1 TLKFM
6 KVDVLGL
13 GMLGCMRRAFDLLRE
28 HKGEDRDLA
37 TIPLDDAKTYAMIQK
52 ADTVGVFQI
61 ESRAQMAML
70 PRIKPDKFYDL
81 VIQVAIVRPGPIQ
94 GDMVHPY
101 LRRREGHETPEFP
114 RPELKRVL
122 EKTLGVP
129 LFQEQAMRV
138 AIECAGFTPSEA
150 DQLRRAMA
158 TFKLTAGVTRF
169 RDKLVRGMTARG
181 YDQEFAERT
190 FKQLEGFGSYGFPES
205 HAASFAKIAYAS
217 SWMKRHHPDVFCCA
231 ILNAQPMGFYAP
243 AQLVRDARAHGVEI
257 RPVDVNHSRWDS
269 TLEPTHNR
277 YRFAVRL
284 GLRLVRG
291 LANTDGGMI
300 PIARGDTP
308 YTSIEDL
315 WRRAGIPV
323 TALERLADG
332 DAFGSLG
339 VNRRDALWTIKG
351 LSDEVMPLFA
361 AADERDRVIRSEA
374 REPAVTLTPMTN
386 GREVVED
393 YRSKG
398 LTLRQHP
405 LAFLRAELR
414 ERRIRSCADLHRA
427 RDGQR
432 VTVAGLVLVRQ
443 KPGSAK
449 GVMFM
454 TIEDETDVA
463 NIIVWPSLFE
473 KQRRLILSSGM
484 MAIRGR
490 YQREG
495 GVTHLIAEHLIDLSD
510 LLRSV
515 GDRDNPLRMRYG
527 RGDEAK
533 IGTRD
538 RLREGPKEIVDAP
551 PFGIPEQR
559 AEVPAIRVATRDFR

>member
-1 TLKFM
+1 
-6 KVDVLGL
+6 
-13 GMLGCMRRAFDLLRE
+13 
-28 HKGEDRDLA
+28 
-37 TIPLDDAKTYAMIQK
+37 
-52 ADTVGVFQI
+52 
-61 ESRAQMAML
+61 
-70 PRIKPDKFYDL
+70 
-81 VIQVAIVRPGPIQ
+81 
-94 GDMVHPY
+94 
-101 LRRREGHETPEFP
+101 
-114 RPELKRVL
+114 
-122 EKTLGVP
+122 
-129 LFQEQAMRV
+129 V

-158 TFKLTAGVTRF
+158 TFKLTAGVTKF
-169 RDKLVRGMTARG
+169 RDKLVQGMTARG
-181 YDQEFAERT
+181 YDREFAERT

-257 RPVDVNHSRWDS
+257 RPVDVNHSRWDC
-269 TLEPTHNR
+269 TLEPTRNR
-277 YRFAVRL
+277 HRFAVRL

-291 LANTDGGMI
+291 LANADGGMI

-332 DAFGSLG
+332 DAFGSLS

-374 REPAVTLTPMTN
+374 QEPAVALTPMTE

-398 LTLRQHP
+398 LTLRHHP
-405 LAFLRAELR
+405 LAFLRTELR

-463 NIIVWPSLFE
+463 NVIVWPSLYE

-484 MAIRGR
+484 MAVRGR

-495 GVTHLIAEHLIDLSD
+495 GVTHLIAEHLVDLSD

-515 GDRDNPLRMRYG
+515 GDRDSLFSLRHG

-538 RLREGPKEIVDAP
+538 RLREGPKETADAP
-551 PFGIPEQR
+551 STEFQETR
-559 AEVPAIRVATRDFR
+559 ADVPAIRVATRDFR